1 MSHILRID
9 ASARHSGS
17 TTRQLTDQLVTRL
30 VEQGYGA
37 AVTRRD
43 LAVTPPA
50 LLTES
55 WVGANFTDDAE
66 RSDDQRAALA
76 LSDELIAELEAADT
90 IVIGVPV
97 YNFGI
102 PAALKAWVDLIA
114 RARRTFRYTE
124 AGPEGLLKGKKAY
137 LVVAS
142 GGVPIGSD
150 YDYASRYLLQL
161 LAFVGITD
169 VTVIAADQQL
179 MDGEAI
185 TRATAAIEEL
195 KQAA

>member
-9 ASARHSGS
+9 ASARNAGS
-17 TTRQLTDQLVTRL
+17 TTRKLADQLVARL

-37 AVTRRD
+37 AVTSRD
-43 LAVTPPA
+43 LALTPPA
-50 LLTES
+50 LLTEA
-55 WVGANFTDDAE
+55 WVGANFTDDAD
-66 RSDDQRAALA
+66 RNDDQRAALA
-76 LSDELIAELEAADT
+76 ASDELIAELEAADT

-97 YNFGI
+97 YNFAI

-124 AGPEGLLKGKKAY
+124 TGPEGLLKGKKAY

-142 GGVPIGSD
+142 GGVPVGSD
-150 YDYASRYLLQL
+150 YDFATGYLRHVLG
-161 LAFVGITD
+161 FVGITD
-169 VTVIAADQQL
+169 VSIIAADQQM

-185 TRATAAIEEL
+185 AKATASIDAL
-195 KQAA
+195 QQAA

>member
-1 MSHILRID
+1 MSQILRID
-9 ASARHSGS
+9 ASARQSGS
-17 TTRQLTDQLVTRL
+17 TTRQLADQLVARL
-30 VEQGYGA
+30 VEQGYGS

-50 LLTES
+50 LLTEA

-66 RSDDQRAALA
+66 RSDDQRAVLA
-76 LSDELIAELEAADT
+76 HSDELIAELEAADT

-97 YNFGI
+97 YNFAI
-102 PAALKAWVDLIA
+102 PAALKAWIDQIA

-124 AGPEGLLKGKKAY
+124 TGPEGLLKGKKAY

-142 GGVPIGSD
+142 GGVPVGSD
-150 YDYASRYLLQL
+150 YDFATGYLRHVLG
-161 LAFVGITD
+161 FVGITD
-169 VTVIAADQQL
+169 VTVIEAGQQM
-179 MDGEAI
+179 MDSEAVN
-185 TRATAAIEEL
+185 RATAAIEEL

>member
-9 ASARHSGS
+9 ASARNSGS
-17 TTRQLTDQLVTRL
+17 TTRQLTDQLVARL

-37 AVTRRD
+37 AVTQRD
-43 LAVTPPA
+43 LALTPPA
-50 LLTES
+50 LLTEN

-66 RSDDQRAALA
+66 RNDDQRAALA

-124 AGPEGLLKGKKAY
+124 TGPEGLHKGKKAY

-142 GGVPIGSD
+142 GGVPVGSD
-150 YDYASRYLLQL
+150 YDFASRYMLQL
-161 LAFVGITD
+161 LGFVGITD
-169 VTVIAADQQL
+169 VQIIAADQQ
-179 MDGEAI
+179 MVDGEAI
-185 TRATAAIEEL
+185 ARATASIADL

>member
-55 WVGANFTDDAE
+55 WVGANFTDDAD
-66 RSDDQRAALA
+66 RSDDQRAVLA
-76 LSDELIAELEAADT
+76 HSDELIAELEAADT

-97 YNFGI
+97 YNFAI
-102 PAALKAWVDLIA
+102 PAALKAWIDQIA

-124 AGPEGLLKGKKAY
+124 TGPEGLLKGKKAY

-142 GGVPIGSD
+142 GGVPVGSD
-150 YDYASRYLLQL
+150 YDFATGYLRHVLG
-161 LAFVGITD
+161 FVGITD
-169 VTVIAADQQL
+169 VTVIEAGQQM
-179 MDGEAI
+179 MDGEAVS
-185 TRATAAIEEL
+185 RAAAAIEEL

>member
-1 MSHILRID
+1 MSNILRID
-9 ASARHSGS
+9 ASARTSGS

-37 AVTRRD
+37 HVVRRD
-43 LAVTPPA
+43 LALTPPA

-55 WVGANFTDDAE
+55 WVGANFTDDAD
-66 RSDDQRAALA
+66 RSDDQRAVLA
-76 LSDELIAELEAADT
+76 HSDELIAELEAADT

-97 YNFGI
+97 YNFAI
-102 PAALKAWVDLIA
+102 PAALKAWIDQIA

-124 AGPEGLLKGKKAY
+124 TGPEGLLTDKKAY

-142 GGVPIGSD
+142 GGVPVGSD
-150 YDYASRYLLQL
+150 YDFATGYLRHVLG
-161 LAFVGITD
+161 FVGITD
-169 VTVIAADQQL
+169 VTVIEAGQQM
-179 MDGEAI
+179 MDGDAVS
-185 TRATAAIEEL
+185 RATAAIEEL

>member
-1 MSHILRID
+1 MSNILRID
-9 ASARHSGS
+9 ASARTSGS

-37 AVTRRD
+37 HVVRRD
-43 LAVTPPA
+43 LALTPPA

-55 WVGANFTDDAE
+55 WVGANFTDETE
-66 RSDDQRAALA
+66 RSDDQKAALA
-76 LSDELIAELEAADT
+76 SSDELIAELEAADT

-97 YNFGI
+97 YNFAI

-124 AGPEGLLKGKKAY
+124 TGPEGLLKGKKAY

-142 GGVPIGSD
+142 GGVPVGSD
-150 YDYASRYLLQL
+150 YDFATGYLRHVLG
-161 LAFVGITD
+161 FVGITD
-169 VTVIAADQQL
+169 VTIIAADQQM

-185 TRATAAIEEL
+185 ARATSAIEAL

>member
-9 ASARHSGS
+9 ASARNSGS
-17 TTRQLTDQLVTRL
+17 TTRQLTDQLVARL

-37 AVTRRD
+37 NVTQRD
-43 LAVTPPA
+43 LALTPPA
-50 LLTES
+50 LLTEN

-66 RSDDQRAALA
+66 RSADQKAALA

-124 AGPEGLLKGKKAY
+124 TGPEGLLKNKRAF

-142 GGVPIGSD
+142 GGVPVGSD
-150 YDYASRYLLQL
+150 YDFASRYMLQL
-161 LAFVGITD
+161 LGFVGITD
-169 VTVIAADQQL
+169 VTVIAADQQM

-185 TRATAAIEEL
+185 NKATSAIEAL

>member
-1 MSHILRID
+1 MSHILHID
-9 ASARHSGS
+9 ASARGAGS
-17 TTRQLTDQLVTRL
+17 TTRQLTAQLVARL
-30 VEQGYGA
+30 AEQGYGA
-37 AVTRRD
+37 QVTHRD
-43 LAVTPPA
+43 LAQTPPA
-50 LLTES
+50 LLTET

-66 RSDDQRAALA
+66 RNADQKAALA
-76 LSDELIAELEAADT
+76 ASDELIAELEAADT

-97 YNFGI
+97 YNFAI

-124 AGPEGLLKGKKAY
+124 TGPEGLLTGKKAY

-150 YDYASRYLLQL
+150 YDFASGYLRHVLG
-161 LAFVGITD
+161 FVGITE
-169 VTVIAADQQL
+169 VTIIAADRQ
-179 MDGEAI
+179 MSDEDAI
-185 TRATAAIEEL
+185 AKATASIDAV